1 MAAPPLAAAE
11 RFFILAATTSTDDSG
26 LLDHLIP
33 IFTAETGIEVR
44 TLVRGTGQAVR
55 VAMAGDA
62 DVLMVHHRASEEAFV
77 KEGYGVRRFDVMYN
91 DFVLVGPQDDP
102 AGLSGESDIAAA
114 LLKIAAAA
122 APFASRGDRSGTHEK
137 ERALWAAAGLDP
149 ASVSGQWYRET
160 GAGMGATLNTAAAL
174 GAYSLA
180 DRGTWTSFR
189 NKRDLKILLAG
200 DPRLHN
206 PYGIILVNPARHP
219 HVKAAEGEAFI
230 DWILSPAGQAA
241 IADFRIDGE
250 QLFFPYYESG
260 KDSS

>member
-33 IFTAETGIEVR
+33 TFTAETGIAVR

-55 VAMAGDA
+55 VAKAGDA

-77 KEGYGVRRFDVMYN
+77 NEGYGVRRFDVMYN
-91 DFVLVGPQDDP
+91 DFILVGPQDDP
-102 AGLSGESDIAAA
+102 AGLSGEDDIAAA

-137 ERALWAAAGLDP
+137 EQALWAAAGLDP
-149 ASVSGQWYRET
+149 ARVSGQWYRET

-180 DRGTWTSFR
+180 DRGSWASFR

-206 PYGIILVNPARHP
+206 PYSIILVNPARHP

-241 IADFRIDGE
+241 IAAFRINGE
-250 QLFFPYYESG
+250 QLFFPYYERG